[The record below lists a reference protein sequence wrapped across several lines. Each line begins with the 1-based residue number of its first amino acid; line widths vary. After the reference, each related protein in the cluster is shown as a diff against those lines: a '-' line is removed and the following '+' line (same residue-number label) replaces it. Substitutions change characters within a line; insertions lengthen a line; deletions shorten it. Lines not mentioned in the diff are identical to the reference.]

1 MILPILIILTSSTAV
16 FIAVL
21 VLAYLGEGPKF
32 QERYRSFEG
41 DSHDFSSAGVETADQ
56 TTFLER
62 AMFPLFDNLSRWFTS
77 LNQKTMIDSAQR
89 RLQEAG
95 IANSMPPHRFIGL
108 NLFCGF
114 ALSAFFFLLAW
125 LGENP
130 NPFLR
135 YFLPLA
141 VFLPG
146 KNLPMFLLA
155 KRATKRKDRI
165 RKELP
170 YVMDLLTISVEA
182 GLGFDA
188 ALVEVSHRT
197 SGPLADEIAQTLME
211 IRLGRSR
218 VDALKDLPE
227 RTGVQELRN
236 VVSAIIHVSKS
247 GGSLA
252 KVLRVQAASVRNK
265 RKQHAEEM
273 AMKAPVKIIFPLVL
287 FIFPA
292 IFVVVLGPIGMEVM
306 KLFNQ

>member
-1 MILPILIILTSSTAV
+1 MILPLLIILTSAAAV
-16 FIAVL
+16 FMTL
-21 VLAYLGEGPKF
+21 LAFAHQGAGPKF
-32 QERYRSFEG
+32 QERYHTFEREIL
-41 DSHDFSSAGVETADQ
+41 DSSAIRMGSVEAPP
-56 TTFLER
+56 FLER
-62 AMFPLFDNLSRWFTS
+62 TLFPVFDILSRWFAS
-77 LNQKTMIDSAQR
+77 LNQKTLLDSAQR

-95 IANSMPPHRFIGL
+95 IANSMPPQRFIGL

-155 KRATKRKDRI
+155 KRATRRKDRI

-188 ALVEVSHRT
+188 ALAEVSHRT